1 MAEAEAC
8 PSNHD
13 RLAHIWSWLGLLLCV
28 AWASMTSRKWRA
40 FVVAFEVPRGAG
52 CMASMS
58 LLDHWALGLCH
69 LKSTLWVF
77 GKLPVHPFLLK
88 LGALVTLCTIA
99 CRVASFD
106 RWEVLARFYE
116 WSPWL
121 WTLVEACD
129 ICAALMMACVSF
141 LHFVVHLLVPW
152 LLVFIKVP
160 SLMIII
166 VMLAMV
172 MPSASTE
179 WWATFVVALL
189 IARCARLVASM
200 LFEQHGALCF
210 GLPDDTLRILSK
222 LLVDPVSFKFGAL
235 ATLCILAR
243 CVASFDRWEVL
254 ARFDE
259 WSPWL
264 WALVVACDIVATL
277 MMACMSFLHLVVHLL
292 VHVRHL
298 VPILFIIYVV
308 LALVVPVLVPILMIM
323 IMIIVFGTVV
333 PMSVMLPISVVVPIE
348 HPWALVMAI
357 VIARCASLVA
367 SMGFQHHGAL
377 SLCLEALLS
386 GEDGFLLAGEDGFP
400 PDKLGQDAPD
410 GLLRILSRLLVHPV
424 SFKFGALAT
433 LCIRA
438 GCVARLDRW
447 EVLARFDEWS
457 PWLWALGMACDIF
470 AALIMTCMSF
480 LHLVVHLLVPRLLNF
495 ITMVPVTVLVP
506 STVVKFLVVALVPV
520 TVLVP
525 STVVEFL
532 VVALAIRILTRFIIR
547 VLIETHARGHYFLS
561 LLEDGISEGG
571 KRILVCCDSSNSN
584 QHNGEAETH
593 HFCLVGQRHLKRAN
607 S

>member
-1 MAEAEAC
+1 
-8 PSNHD
+8 
-13 RLAHIWSWLGLLLCV
+13 
-28 AWASMTSRKWRA
+28 
-40 FVVAFEVPRGAG
+40 
-52 CMASMS
+52 
-58 LLDHWALGLCH
+58 
-69 LKSTLWVF
+69 
-77 GKLPVHPFLLK
+77 
-88 LGALVTLCTIA
+88 
-99 CRVASFD
+99 VASFD

-189 IARCARLVASM
+189 IARCARFVASIV
-200 LFEQHGALCF
+200 FEQHGALCF

-264 WALVVACDIVATL
+264 WALGV
-277 MMACMSFLHLVVHLL
+277 
-292 VHVRHL
+292 
-298 VPILFIIYVV
+298 
-308 LALVVPVLVPILMIM
+308 
-323 IMIIVFGTVV
+323 
-333 PMSVMLPISVVVPIE
+333 
-348 HPWALVMAI
+348 
-357 VIARCASLVA
+357 
-367 SMGFQHHGAL
+367 
-377 SLCLEALLS
+377 
-386 GEDGFLLAGEDGFP
+386 
-400 PDKLGQDAPD
+400 
-410 GLLRILSRLLVHPV
+410 
-424 SFKFGALAT
+424 
-433 LCIRA
+433 
-438 GCVARLDRW
+438 
-447 EVLARFDEWS
+447 
-457 PWLWALGMACDIF
+457 ACDIF
-470 AALIMTCMSF
+470 AALMTTCMSF
-480 LHLVVHLLVPRLLNF
+480 LHRVVHLLVPRLLNF

-506 STVVKFLVVALVPV
+506 STVVEL
-520 TVLVP
+520 
-525 STVVEFL
+525 L

-547 VLIETHARGHYFLS
+547 VLIETHARRHHLHS
-561 LLEDGISEGG
+561 LLENAVSEGG

-584 QHNGEAETH
+584 QHNGEAEAH
-593 HFCLVGQRHLKRAN
+593 HFCLIGQRHLKRT
-607 S
+607 SS

>member
-13 RLAHIWSWLGLLLCV
+13 RLAHIWSRLGLLLCV
-28 AWASMTSRKWRA
+28 PWASMTSMKWGA
-40 FVVAFEVPRGAG
+40 FVVAFEVPRRAG

-69 LKSTLWVF
+69 LNSTLWVF

-166 VMLAMV
+166 GMLAMV

-179 WWATFVVALL
+179 WWATFVVALP

-200 LFEQHGALCF
+200 VFEQHGALCF
-210 GLPDDTLRILSK
+210 GLPDDPLRILSK
-222 LLVDPVSFKFGAL
+222 LLVDPVSFKFWAL

-254 ARFDE
+254 APFDE

-264 WALVVACDIVATL
+264 WALVVACAADLSRLLFGLCLVGGFVATL

-292 VHVRHL
+292 VHVHHL

-323 IMIIVFGTVV
+323 IIVFSAVV
-333 PMSVMLPISVVVPIE
+333 PMSLILQISVVMPME

-357 VIARCASLVA
+357 VIASCASLVA

-377 SLCLEALLS
+377 CLCL
-386 GEDGFLLAGEDGFP
+386 
-400 PDKLGQDAPD
+400 PD
-410 GLLRILSRLLVHPV
+410 GLLRILSKLLVHPV

-438 GCVARLDRW
+438 GCMARLGRW

-457 PWLWALGMACDIF
+457 PWLWALGVACDIF
-470 AALIMTCMSF
+470 AALVTTCMSL

-525 STVVEFL
+525 STVVKFL

-547 VLIETHARGHYFLS
+547 VLIETHAREHYLLS
-561 LLEDGISEGG
+561 LLEDVMSEGG
-571 KRILVCCDSSNSN
+571 KRILVSCDSSNSN

-593 HFCLVGQRHLKRAN
+593 HFCLAGQRHLKRTN